1 MIDLRRLAHPLV
13 RAAREAR
20 RRLELGPIAHETVA
34 VRPSAEAADDD
45 GGFDGERA
53 LGLLRAQCEM
63 GPRAPGTEGHRRT
76 RAWMTEQLA
85 PLVDGLVLQQWRQKV
100 SRGPG
105 AGQVFEMTN
114 LLAIIHGAAGAVDE
128 APDVMLSAHW
138 DTRPV
143 ADQDPDPAR
152 RTLPVPGAND
162 GASGVAVVLEA
173 ARALRA
179 RRPPRPVVLALWDG
193 EDLGEYYY
201 GSRAYA
207 AALRRGTVPWR
218 PRRGVL
224 LDMVGK
230 RNLRC
235 TKEMHSIRLAPRL
248 WEQVLASAEALG
260 LGAHFGGRQQAI
272 TDDHVF
278 LNRAGIPTV
287 LLIDYAYPQWHTTAD
302 TVDQC
307 DARSL
312 QVAGDVVLHLIH
324 TSPP

>member
-1 MIDLRRLAHPLV
+1 MIDLRRLVHPLV
-13 RAAREAR
+13 RAAREVR
-20 RRLELGPIAHETVA
+20 RRLELGPIRHETVA
-34 VRPSAEAADDD
+34 VRPSAGTTGD

-53 LGLLRAQCEM
+53 FGLLRAQCEM
-63 GPRAPGTEGHRRT
+63 GPRAPGTDGHRRT
-76 RAWMTEQLA
+76 REWMIGQLA
-85 PLVDGLVLQQWRQKV
+85 PLVDGLVLQRWRQKV
-100 SRGPG
+100 ARGPG

-114 LLAIIHGAAGAVDE
+114 LLAIVHGTAGDADE

-179 RRPPRPVVLALWDG
+179 RRPPRPVALALWDG

-207 AALRRGTVPWR
+207 AALRRGPVPWR

-230 RNLRC
+230 RGLRC
-235 TKEMHSIRLAPRL
+235 TTEMHSVRLAPGL
-248 WEQVLASAEALG
+248 WEQVLGCADALG
-260 LGAHFGGRQQAI
+260 LGAHFGGRRRAI

-278 LNRAGIPTV
+278 LNGAGIPTV
-287 LLIDYAYPQWHTTAD
+287 LLIDYEYPQWHTTAD

-324 TSPP
+324 NAPP